1 MFKIGHWGMSLL
13 LWAPVAVV
21 LLRLGYP
28 ALALIG
34 GTIMLVF
41 SRVPDKDHDL
51 PLIDHRGITHTLLFA
66 VLIGVVVA
74 IPSYLLGV
82 SGIEL
87 AGLDIGPAI
96 GLDPAL
102 GLGLFGFATGA
113 LAIVAHLLADAL
125 TPAGVP
131 LLYPLSG
138 WEFSF
143 YFVQAS
149 NTIANYGLFVLGL
162 AATVVAGAVGLQL
175 VPV

>member
-13 LWAPVAVV
+13 VWAPVAFV
-21 LLRLGYP
+21 LLRMGYP

-41 SRVPDKDHDL
+41 SRLPDKDHEL

-66 VLIGVVVA
+66 VLIGGVVA
-74 IPSYLLGV
+74 VPSYLLGA

-87 AGLDIGPAI
+87 AGLDIGSAV
-96 GLDPAL
+96 GLDPAF
-102 GLGLFGFATGA
+102 GLGLFGFATGT
-113 LAIVAHLLADAL
+113 LAIGAHLLADAL

-149 NTIANYGLFVLGL
+149 NTLANYGLFVLGL
-162 AATVVAGAVGLQL
+162 VATAAAGAVGLQV
-175 VPV
+175 VPA